1 MPILFTAVFGLVALL
16 AVLLLW
22 VLLGGNEY
30 RRRTGH
36 ARTATPAAPQP
47 APAPKTGEGSDGDP
61 SSGGDAE

>member
-1 MPILFTAVFGLVALL
+1 MSILFTAVFGLVALL

-36 ARTATPAAPQP
+36 VHSARPAAPQP
-47 APAPKTGEGSDGDP
+47 APAPKMSEGSDSESPAGDN
-61 SSGGDAE
+61 AA